1 MNKQLTEAIER
12 MTEKGYSAD
21 FIARAYPYLIQ
32 ITKTKLKEGNPDE
45 DK

>member
-1 MNKQLTEAIER
+1 MNKQIMEAIDH
-12 MTEKGYSAD
+12 MTEKGYSTD

-32 ITKTKLKEGNPDE
+32 ITKTKLKEDNPNE